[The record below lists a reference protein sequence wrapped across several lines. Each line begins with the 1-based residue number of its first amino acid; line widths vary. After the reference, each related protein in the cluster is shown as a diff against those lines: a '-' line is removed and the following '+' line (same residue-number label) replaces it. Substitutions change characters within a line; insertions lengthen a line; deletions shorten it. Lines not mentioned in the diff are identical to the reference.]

1 MSKKW
6 ITLILY
12 VAALSLILIYRHELQ
27 AIMQNVSLPIGT
39 GFALAFL
46 FAFFP
51 VLPYKLVI
59 GSLGFLYGP
68 ALGALAAWL
77 AVSAASL
84 LQYALV
90 RRFFREQGRAFLNR
104 FSGLEQAGKLMERR
118 PFAVILAARLLPL
131 LPQALVNLYPAF
143 LNIRPLI
150 YITASAL
157 GKIPAMLV
165 FAFIGQNLFSDLPK
179 TLAALGLYAVF
190 LLAVYAVYRIRL
202 RYSDNAVAAAEKT
215 DTDINR
221 KR

>member
-6 ITLILY
+6 ITLFLY
-12 VAALSLILIYRHELQ
+12 AAALLLILIYRHELR
-27 AIMQNVSLPIGT
+27 ALLENVSLPVGT

-68 ALGALAAWL
+68 ALGALTAWL
-77 AVSAASL
+77 AVTSASL
-84 LQYALV
+84 LQYTLV
-90 RRFFREQGRAFLNR
+90 RLFFREQGRAFLAK
-104 FSGLEQAGKLMERR
+104 FSGLEQVGKLMERR

-143 LNIRPLI
+143 LSIRPLI
-150 YITASAL
+150 YVTASAL

-179 TLAALGLYAVF
+179 TFAALGLYAVF
-190 LLAVYAVYRIRL
+190 LLVVYVVYRIRL
-202 RYSDNAVAAAEKT
+202 RYADK
-215 DTDINR
+215 
-221 KR
+221 